1 MESVFSITLPF
12 FALIGCGYA
21 AGRLRVLPEGGI
33 DGINAFVF
41 YFALPALLFRTMAT
55 RSLADIIDPGFMGTY
70 ALTSLVVF
78 AAGAL
83 IARLL
88 FTAGLG
94 GAALVGL
101 SGVYSNSG
109 YLGLPLVVALLGEG
123 AAVPIALAL
132 AVDLVLMVS
141 IAIAALE
148 VDKGGEGEAERSLH
162 GIARA
167 VILNPLVLSIG
178 AGVAVSAAGMELVA
192 PIETFT
198 RFLSAAAGPAA
209 LFAIGASLVG
219 RPLSSGSGEVAQ
231 ITGFKLI
238 VHPFAVWVAMTLIYP
253 VDPFWAKATI
263 LVAGLPVA
271 GTVFVLGQRYQVY
284 AARTSTAIL
293 SSTIA
298 ALATFSILVFL
309 MGL

>member
-1 MESVFSITLPF
+1 METMISITLPF

-21 AGRLRVLPEGGI
+21 AARIQILPEGGI
-33 DGINAFVF
+33 DGINVFVF

-55 RSLADIIDPGFMGTY
+55 RPLADIVDPGFIGVY

-88 FTAGLG
+88 FAAGLG
-94 GAALVGL
+94 GAALIGL
-101 SGVYSNSG
+101 AGVYSNSG
-109 YLGLPLVVALLGEG
+109 YLGLPLVVAMLGEG

-148 VDKGGEGEAERSLH
+148 VNRGGDGGPGH
-162 GIARA
+162 GMRNIARA
-167 VILNPLVLSIG
+167 VIFNPLVLSIG

-219 RPLSSGSGEVAQ
+219 RPLSSGLGEVTQ
-231 ITGFKLI
+231 MTCFKLI
-238 VHPFAVWVAMTLIYP
+238 VHPFAVWAAMTLIYP
-253 VDPFWAKATI
+253 VDPFWARATI
-263 LVAGLPVA
+263 LVAALPVA
-271 GTVFVLGQRYQVY
+271 GTVFVLGQRYRVY
-284 AARTSTAIL
+284 AARTSMAIL

-298 ALATFSILVFL
+298 AMATFTVLVFL